1 MVPASECKRIDK
13 GRHAD
18 ANFAA
23 KQQNITFGT
32 DRQGNERLIVPYTD
46 YLCTD
51 HMPVLPAKQILGAP
65 VLIQTEAEGM
75 LPAIVVEPAPLPT
88 AGRGGQGELSR
99 SATTVLLSS
108 VDTRVST
115 TRDCCFTTVNRE
127 SRDRV
132 TVSSNH

>member
-88 AGRGGQGELSR
+88 AGRGGQGRRTQNAQMLWLARADGGAEAHL
-99 SATTVLLSS
+99 TV
-108 VDTRVST
+108 
-115 TRDCCFTTVNRE
+115 
-127 SRDRV
+127 
-132 TVSSNH
+132 